1 MQQQHDSAPN
11 SQSYKLAIT
20 QLQHEAGAVQAQYHQ
35 QAAAQEW
42 QDALISAAG
51 DAAGREGPQLLELL
65 SPGDA
70 GKLLV
75 LLEQAIEEGGL
86 LEEGGDAELLLQ
98 Q

>member
-1 MQQQHDSAPN
+1 VLLELARAGHPS
-11 SQSYKLAIT
+11 SQL
-20 QLQHEAGAVQAQYHQ
+20 
-35 QAAAQEW
+35 
-42 QDALISAAG
+42 DALISAAG
-51 DAAGREGPQLLELL
+51 DAAGRDGPQLLALL

-86 LEEGGDAELLLQ
+86 LEEGEDAELLLQ